1 MFRAPYPAHLPHFSY
16 VLDNVPGS
24 IDQKAKL
31 LDISPATLRKYRA
44 RGAAPR
50 AIHLALF
57 WESTWGI
64 QYIESISNLRTS
76 TYFAQAQA
84 LERKNKR
91 LIAQIKQLEAALAS
105 STAGPANLP
114 IFRIG

>member
-31 LDISPATLRKYRA
+31 LDISPSTLRKYRA
-44 RGAAPR
+44 RGQAPR

-64 QYIESISNLRTS
+64 QYIESISGLRTS

-91 LIAQIKQLEAALAS
+91 LIAQIALLEAELANS
-105 STAGPANLP
+105 ASGPANLP
-114 IFRIG
+114 IFNIG

>member
-44 RGAAPR
+44 RGQAPR
-50 AIHLALF
+50 AVHLALF

-64 QYIESISNLRTS
+64 QYIESISGLRTS

-91 LIAQIKQLEAALAS
+91 LQAQIALLEAELAD
-105 STAGPANLP
+105 STTGPANLP
-114 IFRIG
+114 VFRIG

>member
-1 MFRAPYPAHLPHFSY
+1 MFRAPYPAHLPHFSSI
-16 VLDNVPGS
+16 LDNVPGS

-44 RGAAPR
+44 AGQAPR
-50 AIHLALF
+50 PVHLALF

-64 QYIESISNLRTS
+64 GYIESIAGLRTS
-76 TYFAQAQA
+76 TYFAHAQS
-84 LERKNKR
+84 LERQNKR
-91 LIAQIKQLEAALAS
+91 LKEQISTLEAALLK
-105 STAGPANLP
+105 TETGPANLP